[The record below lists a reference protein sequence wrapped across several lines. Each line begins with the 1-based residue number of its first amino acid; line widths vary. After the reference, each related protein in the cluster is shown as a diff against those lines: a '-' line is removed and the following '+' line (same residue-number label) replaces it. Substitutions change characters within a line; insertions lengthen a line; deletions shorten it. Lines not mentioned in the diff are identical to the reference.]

1 MPRRT
6 ILTCVKLR
14 CSCKLRFEAA
24 VVDTGGDWVTTGGC
38 VCAGVASGLVVTGAD
53 VVSSPPPPPTFRL
66 FNVTVAVAGF
76 SSKVC
81 LYTFIVISK
90 FEPADCC
97 AL

>member
-1 MPRRT
+1 MIVNVP
-6 ILTCVKLR
+6 CVLPVGR
-14 CSCKLRFEAA
+14 
-24 VVDTGGDWVTTGGC
+24 VGGFD
-38 VCAGVASGLVVTGAD
+38 VTGAD

-66 FNVTVAVAGF
+66 LNVTVAVAGS

-90 FEPADCC
+90 FAPADCC